1 MLLVLFFLL
10 LISAFQNDHA
20 VYAQSAD
27 EKNIVL
33 SDLTAETEFYFREEI
48 DAIAREYGIDESFEI
63 EEIVYVPIVEPEDI
77 RCAGAVEDP
86 GKKTLN
92 RAVIREI
99 GKEEYYIR
107 KKGSREKRGSL
118 IQSSE
123 FCYPGGEMTVSRKLS
138 RSCTFHAET
147 VGIEGGD
154 EIVRDKLTESCG
166 FSVTGTDTVK
176 DTRHVKVK
184 KGCKR
189 KVRAYKNVLTCSYES
204 WEDDPKYDDY
214 CGKGTVKRTVGVI
227 FTVSKNV

>member
-1 MLLVLFFLL
+1 M
-10 LISAFQNDHA
+10 
-20 VYAQSAD
+20 YAQSAD

-48 DAIAREYGIDESFEI
+48 DVIAREYGIDDPSEI
-63 EEIVYVPIVEPEDI
+63 EEIVYVPIVEPEEI
-77 RCAGAVEDP
+77 HCAGAVEDP

-99 GKEEYYIR
+99 GREEYYIK

-123 FCYPGGEMTVSRKLS
+123 FCYPGGEMTVSRKFS
-138 RSCTFHAET
+138 SSYTFHAET

-154 EIVRDKLTESCG
+154 EVVRAELTESCG
-166 FSVTGTDTVK
+166 FSVTDTVK
-176 DTRHVKVK
+176 DTRHVKVR
-184 KGCKR
+184 KGYRR

-214 CGKGTVKRTVGVI
+214 CGKGTVRRPVGVI